1 MAGILRGSI
10 WALGLGGTAVSI
22 ASLIAEQPAGN
33 TPPQMPLVAAPETV
47 APVSLED
54 ETTPPAVAREFAVNA
69 PRVSP
74 PETEIIAPAADTEP
88 AAPPQTLELEPIQDD
103 PAVTEESTFVT
114 TLEEPTLETASVAQP
129 EIPVVD
135 EEAIIATQPA
145 PPRAEVTQ
153 TDAPTVAGIAEDALV
168 ASVPDVIDAPT
179 APVVPAEDTQPIA
192 VLAPEETPEEFAPQV
207 AEFTEPE
214 PAPEPESIA
223 PAIPLEEPIVEVE
236 PPAPVIVSEAPETPV
251 SPELAQAEPDTTEPT
266 EPVATPQTNIGRVL
280 RLGVSSESDAQAS
293 DTSVEDDPSQTTQS
307 ETALERFGTAFENP
321 NGAPMLSVLLIDD
334 GASADKAAQ
343 IAELGLP
350 VTVVLHALDP
360 QAHDRAMAYQSA
372 GVEVAVQVSL
382 PAGAVPTDIEVAF
395 EAVFGLIPEAAILFA
410 DGSSVLRNNRA
421 ATAQVMQV
429 LAADGRGLV
438 TAQRGLNAAQQAA
451 SEAGV
456 PAAAITHALDGAGED
471 EAAIRR
477 RLDQAALRARQTGN
491 AVLLGRVQ
499 DTTLAALA
507 DWSGGV
513 NQQQLA
519 LAPVSAVLLDV
530 MP

>member
-22 ASLIAEQPAGN
+22 ASLVAEQPAGN
-33 TPPQMPLVAAPETV
+33 APPQMPLVAAPETV

-54 ETTPPAVAREFAVNA
+54 ETTPPAVAREFAVSA
-69 PRVSP
+69 PRVSAP
-74 PETEIIAPAADTEP
+74 QAEIIAPAADTEP
-88 AAPPQTLELEPIQDD
+88 AVPPQTLELEAIQDD
-103 PAVTEESTFVT
+103 PAVADESTTVA
-114 TLEEPTLETASVAQP
+114 TLEEPALETTTAAQP
-129 EIPVVD
+129 EIPMAE
-135 EEAIIATQPA
+135 EEAVIATQSA
-145 PPRAEVTQ
+145 PPRAEVSE
-153 TDAPTVAGIAEDALV
+153 TDSPTVAGIAEDALV
-168 ASVPDVIDAPT
+168 ANAPDVVEAPA
-179 APVVPAEDTQPIA
+179 APVVPAEDTQSIA
-192 VLAPEETPEEFAPQV
+192 ELVPEETPEESVPQV
-207 AEFTEPE
+207 AEIAEPE

-223 PAIPLEEPIVEVE
+223 PAIPLEEPIIEAQT
-236 PPAPVIVSEAPETPV
+236 PAPVIVSDAPETPAA
-251 SPELAQAEPDTTEPT
+251 PELAQAEPDTTEPA
-266 EPVATPQTNIGRVL
+266 EPAPAPQANTGRVL
-280 RLGVSSESDAQAS
+280 RLGVSSESDAQDS
-293 DTSVEDDPSQTTQS
+293 DIAAEDDPSQGDLA
-307 ETALERFGTAFENP
+307 ETALQRFGTAFENP
-321 NGAPMLSVLLIDD
+321 NEVPLLSVLLIDN
-334 GASADKAAQ
+334 GANADMATQ

-360 QAHDRAMAYQSA
+360 QAHDRAMAYQAA

-410 DGSSVLRNNRA
+410 DESSVLRNNRA

-429 LAADGRGLV
+429 LAADGRGLI

-451 SEAGV
+451 TEAGV
-456 PAAAITHALDGAGED
+456 PAAAIMRELDGAGED
-471 EAAIRR
+471 EAAIKR

-491 AVLLGRVQ
+491 AVLLGLVQ

-513 NQQQLA
+513 DQQQLA

-530 MP
+530 TP

>member
-10 WALGLGGTAVSI
+10 WALWLGGTAVSI
-22 ASLIAEQPAGN
+22 ASLVAEQPAGN
-33 TPPQMPLVAAPETV
+33 APPQMPLVAAPETV

-54 ETTPPAVAREFAVNA
+54 EATPPAVAREFAVNA
-69 PRVSP
+69 PRVSA
-74 PETEIIAPAADTEP
+74 PEAEIIAPAADTEP
-88 AAPPQTLELEPIQDD
+88 AVPPQTLELEAIQDD
-103 PAVTEESTFVT
+103 PAVADESTAVA
-114 TLEEPTLETASVAQP
+114 TLEEPALETTTVAQP
-129 EIPVVD
+129 EIPMTE
-135 EEAIIATQPA
+135 EEAVIATQSA
-145 PPRAEVTQ
+145 PPRAEVSE

-168 ASVPDVIDAPT
+168 ANAPDVVEAPA
-179 APVVPAEDTQPIA
+179 APVVPAEDTQSIA
-192 VLAPEETPEEFAPQV
+192 VLVPEETPEETVPQV
-207 AEFTEPE
+207 AEIAEPE

-223 PAIPLEEPIVEVE
+223 PAIPLEEPIVEAQT
-236 PPAPVIVSEAPETPV
+236 PAPVIVSEAPETPAV
-251 SPELAQAEPDTTEPT
+251 PELAQAEPETTEPA
-266 EPVATPQTNIGRVL
+266 EPAPQANTGRVL
-280 RLGVSSESDAQAS
+280 RLGVSSESNAQDRDIAA
-293 DTSVEDDPSQTTQS
+293 EDDLSQGDLA
-307 ETALERFGTAFENP
+307 ETALQRFGTAFENP
-321 NGAPMLSVLLIDD
+321 NEVPLLSVLLIDS
-334 GASADKAAQ
+334 GANADMATQ

-410 DGSSVLRNNRA
+410 DESSVLRNNRA

-429 LAADGRGLV
+429 LAADGRGLI
-438 TAQRGLNAAQQAA
+438 TAQRGLNTAQQAA
-451 SEAGV
+451 TEAGV
-456 PAAAITHALDGAGED
+456 PAAAIMRELDGAGED
-471 EAAIRR
+471 EAAIKR